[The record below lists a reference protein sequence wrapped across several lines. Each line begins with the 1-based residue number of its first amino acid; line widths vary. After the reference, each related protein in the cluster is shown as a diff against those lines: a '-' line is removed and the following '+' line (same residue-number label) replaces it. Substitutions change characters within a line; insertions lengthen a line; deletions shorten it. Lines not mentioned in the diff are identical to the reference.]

1 MIPQKKSFKKQKKY
15 ENLKVEGFFTSLNLE
30 GFSGVFSFYKYL
42 QFVAAVVVV
51 GFQWRRFLTINQWNF
66 HLKTDKHIRG
76 MKNRIE
82 NEKNPDESLSV
93 SLYLLR
99 NSSYFVSE
107 CLRGKREGESLKMAL
122 SGREWRLKTVR
133 FSGKSSIWTG
143 VISFWAT
150 FWAAS
155 ISNFSKISWATRPC
169 SSMRLETFFF
179 FFFFFKL
186 KFIIV

>member
-1 MIPQKKSFKKQKKY
+1 LSIKDWKSGTQLYNLVESERFQLTRLGAAKLTRFPFRREPDCLLEKKKMIPQKKSFKKQKKY

-42 QFVAAVVVV
+42 QLVAAVVVV

-93 SLYLLR
+93 SLYLPR

-107 CLRGKREGESLKMAL
+107 CLRGKREGE
-122 SGREWRLKTVR
+122 RERV
-133 FSGKSSIWTG
+133 
-143 VISFWAT
+143 
-150 FWAAS
+150 
-155 ISNFSKISWATRPC
+155 
-169 SSMRLETFFF
+169 
-179 FFFFFKL
+179 
-186 KFIIV
+186 